1 MTNYTFKPDAFAE
14 ASALL
19 SNYYGIELLPSISRK
34 DDTIV
39 LETSLDI
46 DGIRKIFEDLP
57 GVSGNDPTVL
67 DALILLSSYIKSNA
81 PLLDE
86 ESFAKATKVYIRQ
99 DVLRLYLFCEENKCS
114 YEGITIRGKK
124 GSIRLHNS
132 MNWLWK
138 DLAGPYLEKNFPDIL
153 NAEDARKELLTGKR
167 RRGRRPNDP
176 RVPVLLWGTYK
187 MLSDLHGFS
196 SPMPNSLCNF
206 IIQLLQIQDVFPNE
220 TEIDTL
226 WVRAELRYIKSRPV
240 KPRFPIKE

>member
-1 MTNYTFKPDAFAE
+1 MTQYTFKPDAFAK

-19 SNYYGIELLPSISRK
+19 TDYYGIELVPSIYQK

-39 LETSLDI
+39 LDTSLEI
-46 DGIRKIFEDLP
+46 DGIRKIFEELP
-57 GVSGNDPTVL
+57 GVSENDSDIL

-86 ESFAKATKVYIRQ
+86 ESFAKATKAYIRQ
-99 DVLRLYLFCEENKCS
+99 DMLRLYIFCEDNECS
-114 YEGITIRGKK
+114 YEGITIRSKK

-132 MNWLWK
+132 LNWLWQ
-138 DLAGPYLEKNFPDIL
+138 DLVWPYMEKNFPDIL

-176 RVPVLLWGTYK
+176 RVPVLLWGTYR
-187 MLSDLHGFS
+187 LLYDLHGFN

-226 WVRAELRYIKSRPV
+226 WIRAELRYINSRPV
-240 KPRFPIKE
+240 KPRFPIKR

>member
-1 MTNYTFKPDAFAE
+1 MTQYPFKPKAFAE
-14 ASALL
+14 AAALL
-19 SNYYGIELLPSISRK
+19 TDYYGIELVPSICQK

-39 LETSLDI
+39 LETSLEI
-46 DGIRKIFEDLP
+46 DVIRKIFEELP
-57 GVSGNDPTVL
+57 GVSDKDTAIL
-67 DALILLSSYIKSNA
+67 DALILLSSYIKSNV

-86 ESFAKATKVYIRQ
+86 ESFAKATKMYTRQ
-99 DVLRLYLFCEENKCS
+99 DVLRLYIFCEENKCS
-114 YEGITIRGKK
+114 YEGISIRGKK
-124 GSIRLHNS
+124 GSIRIHNS
-132 MNWLWK
+132 LNWLWK
-138 DLAGPYLEKNFPDIL
+138 DLVGPYMEKNFPDIL
-153 NAEDARKELLTGKR
+153 NAEEAKKELLTGKR

>member
-1 MTNYTFKPDAFAE
+1 MTHYTFKPDAFAE
-14 ASALL
+14 AAALL
-19 SNYYGIELLPSISRK
+19 REYYGIELLPSITQK

-39 LETSLDI
+39 LETSLEHEV
-46 DGIRKIFEDLP
+46 IRKIFEDLP
-57 GVSGNDPTVL
+57 GVSDKDSAIL
-67 DALILLSSYIKSNA
+67 DALILLSSYVKCNA

-86 ESFAKATKVYIRQ
+86 ESFAKATKSFTRQ
-99 DVLRLYLFCEENKCS
+99 DMLRLYIFCEENKCS
-114 YEGITIRGKK
+114 YEGISIRGKK
-124 GSIRLHNS
+124 GPIRLHNS

-138 DLAGPYLEKNFPDIL
+138 DLVGPYMEKNIPEIM

-176 RVPVLLWGTYK
+176 RVPVLLWGTYR
-187 MLSDLHGFS
+187 MLYDLHGFN

-240 KPRFPIKE
+240 KPRFPIKG

>member
-86 ESFAKATKVYIRQ
+86 ESFAKAMKAYIRQ
-99 DVLRLYLFCEENKCS
+99 DVLRLYIFCEENK
-114 YEGITIRGKK
+114 
-124 GSIRLHNS
+124 
-132 MNWLWK
+132 
-138 DLAGPYLEKNFPDIL
+138 
-153 NAEDARKELLTGKR
+153 
-167 RRGRRPNDP
+167 
-176 RVPVLLWGTYK
+176 
-187 MLSDLHGFS
+187 
-196 SPMPNSLCNF
+196 
-206 IIQLLQIQDVFPNE
+206 
-220 TEIDTL
+220 
-226 WVRAELRYIKSRPV
+226 
-240 KPRFPIKE
+240 